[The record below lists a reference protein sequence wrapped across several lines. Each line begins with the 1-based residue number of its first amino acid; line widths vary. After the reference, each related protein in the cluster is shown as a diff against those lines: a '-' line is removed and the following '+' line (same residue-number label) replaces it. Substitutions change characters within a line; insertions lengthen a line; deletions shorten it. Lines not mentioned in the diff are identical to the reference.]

1 MRFSLATVALA
12 LSAVANA
19 VTINQINGIKYLS
32 PYAGQTLTGIKGLV
46 TAKGPSGFFLRDTTL
61 NLDIRSSNSI
71 YVYGSLALKNVT
83 VGDIITVDATVAEYR
98 STSTYLYLTELT
110 YPNNVKVLSS
120 GNAVKPVVIGEDL
133 LVYPPTEQFSSLDN
147 WDVYS
152 LPNNQSLVSTA
163 NPTLQPLLFGMDF
176 WESLSGELVTVKLP
190 VAITK
195 SNRYANV
202 WIAGSW
208 RKSGTNKRGGLTMRD
223 RDSNPETLAVIDPLD
238 GTKNPTTVKLGDTLE
253 EITGVLTYAFGYY
266 SIYPQTAIKVVS
278 SASPATPPVTTLTS
292 SGTCKQ
298 LTVGDYNVENLTP
311 KSAWLPSIA
320 DHIATYLKTPDL
332 MFVQEIQDDNGA
344 TNNGVVTANL
354 TLTTL
359 VNAIYNISG
368 IQYAYTEVLPT
379 NLQDGGEPGGNIR
392 QAYLYK
398 PDILR
403 LRKPNLGGP
412 LDANE
417 VLPGPELK
425 FNPGRIEPSN
435 PAFTASRK
443 PLAAAWETLDGKNK
457 FFTINLHQ
465 GSKGG
470 GSPLVGDA
478 RPPVNGGVAD
488 RSAQANVT
496 ATFVAQILK
505 ENPFAK
511 IIVAGDFNEF
521 TFVEPLETF
530 KSVSHL
536 LDLDDVT
543 LTPSTERY
551 TYMFDM
557 NCQELDHMFV
567 SPALILGA
575 AFEHVHVNTWS
586 NLADQKSDH
595 DPSVARLNVCS

>member
-1 MRFSLATVALA
+1 MRFSLATLALA
-12 LSAVANA
+12 FTACANA
-19 VTINQINGIKYLS
+19 VSINQINGVKYLS
-32 PYAGQTLTGIKGLV
+32 PYVGQTLTGIKGLV
-46 TAKGPSGFFLRDTTL
+46 TAKGPNGFFLRDTSL
-61 NLDIRSSNSI
+61 NLNINSSNSI
-71 YVYGSLALKNVT
+71 YVFGASALQNVT
-83 VGDIITVDATVAEYR
+83 VGDIITVDGTVAEFR
-98 STSTYLYLTELT
+98 STSTYLFLTELT
-110 YPNNVKVLSS
+110 FPNNVKVLSK
-120 GNAVKPVVIGEDL
+120 GNKVQPVVIGQDL
-133 LVYPPTEQFSSLDN
+133 FKYPPTEQFSSLDN
-147 WDVYS
+147 GDVYS
-152 LPNNQSLVSTA
+152 LPSNKSLVSTV
-163 NPTLQPLLFGMDF
+163 NPTLSPLIYGMDF
-176 WESLSGELVTVKLP
+176 WESLSGELVTIKNP
-190 VAITK
+190 AAITK
-195 SNRYANV
+195 SNRFGNV

-208 RKSGTNKRGGLTMRD
+208 RTSGKNKRGGLTIRD
-223 RDSNPETLAVIDPLD
+223 RDSNPEALAVIDPLD
-238 GTKNPTTVKLGDTLE
+238 GTKNPQTVKLGDTLE

-266 SIYPQTAIKVVS
+266 SIYPQTAVKVIG
-278 SASPATPPVTTLTS
+278 SASPATPPPTTLTS
-292 SGTCKQ
+292 SGTCGS
-298 LTVGDYNVENLTP
+298 LTFGDYNVENLTP

-320 DHIATYLKTPDL
+320 EHIATYLTTPDL
-332 MFVQEIQDDNGA
+332 LFIQEIQDDNGA

-359 VNAIYNISG
+359 VNAIYNISKV
-368 IQYAYTEVLPT
+368 QYAFTEVLPVDK
-379 NLQDGGEPGGNIR
+379 LDGGEPGGNIR

-398 PDILR
+398 PNVIR

-417 VLPGPELK
+417 VLAGPELK

-435 PAFTASRK
+435 SAFTASRK

-457 FFTINLHQ
+457 FFTVNLHQ

-470 GSPLVGDA
+470 GSPLQGDA
-478 RPPVNGGVAD
+478 RPPINGGVAD
-488 RSAQANVT
+488 RSAQSNIT

-505 ENPFAK
+505 KDPFAK

-521 TFVEPLETF
+521 SFVEPLETF
-530 KSVSHL
+530 KSVSHM

-543 LTPSTERY
+543 LTPTTERY

-586 NLADQKSDH
+586 TLADQKSDH

>member
-12 LSAVANA
+12 FSAVANA

-46 TAKGPSGFFLRDTTL
+46 TAKGPYGFFLRDTTL

-71 YVYGSLALKNVT
+71 YVYGSQALKNVT

-110 YPNNVKVLSS
+110 FPNNVKVLSS
-120 GNAVKPVVIGEDL
+120 GNAVKPVVIGQDL

-202 WIAGSW
+202 WVAGSW
-208 RKSGTNKRGGLTMRD
+208 RKTGTNKRGGLTMRD
-223 RDSNPETLAVIDPLD
+223 RDSNPETLAVLDPLD
-238 GTKNPTTVKLGDTLE
+238 GTKNPTTVKLGDSLE

-266 SIYPQTAIKVVS
+266 SIYPQTAVKVVA
-278 SASPATPPVTTLTS
+278 SASPATPPPTTLTS

-298 LTVGDYNVENLTP
+298 LTIGDYNVENLTP

-332 MFVQEIQDDNGA
+332 MFIQEIQDDNGA

-368 IQYAYTEVLPT
+368 IKYAFTEVLPV
-379 NLQDGGEPGGNIR
+379 NLLDGGQPGGNIR

-412 LDANE
+412 LDANK

-457 FFTINLHQ
+457 FFTVNLHQ

-478 RPPVNGGVAD
+478 RPPVNGGIED
-488 RSAQANVT
+488 RSAQGNIT

-505 ENPFAK
+505 QNPFAK

-530 KSVSHL
+530 KSVSKL

-551 TYMFDM
+551 TYMYDM

-586 NLADQKSDH
+586 SLADQKSDH

>member
-1 MRFSLATVALA
+1 MRFSLATLALA
-12 LSAVANA
+12 FTACANA
-19 VTINQINGIKYLS
+19 VSINQINGVKYLS
-32 PYAGQTLTGIKGLV
+32 PYVGQTLTGIKGLV
-46 TAKGPSGFFLRDTTL
+46 TAKGPNGFFLRDTSL
-61 NLDIRSSNSI
+61 NLNINSSNSI
-71 YVYGSLALKNVT
+71 YVFGASALQNVT
-83 VGDIITVDATVAEYR
+83 VGDIITVDGTVAEFR
-98 STSTYLYLTELT
+98 STSTYLFLTELT
-110 YPNNVKVLSS
+110 FPNNVKVLSK
-120 GNAVKPVVIGEDL
+120 GNKVQPVVIGQDL
-133 LVYPPTEQFSSLDN
+133 FKYPPTEQFSSLDN
-147 WDVYS
+147 GD
-152 LPNNQSLVSTA
+152 
-163 NPTLQPLLFGMDF
+163 NPA
-176 WESLSGELVTVKLP
+176 
-190 VAITK
+190 AITK
-195 SNRYANV
+195 SNRFGNV

-208 RKSGTNKRGGLTMRD
+208 RTSGKNKRGGLTIRD
-223 RDSNPETLAVIDPLD
+223 RDSNPEALAVIDPLD
-238 GTKNPTTVKLGDTLE
+238 GTKNPQTVKLGDTLE

-266 SIYPQTAIKVVS
+266 SIYPQTAVKVIG
-278 SASPATPPVTTLTS
+278 SASPATPPPTNLTS
-292 SGTCKQ
+292 SGTCGS
-298 LTVGDYNVENLTP
+298 LTFGDYNVENLTP

-320 DHIATYLKTPDL
+320 EHITTYLKTPDL
-332 MFVQEIQDDNGA
+332 LFIQEIQDDNGA

-359 VNAIYNISG
+359 VNAIYNISKV
-368 IQYAYTEVLPT
+368 QYAFTEVLPVDK
-379 NLQDGGEPGGNIR
+379 LDGGEPGGNIR

-398 PDILR
+398 PNVIR

-417 VLPGPELK
+417 VLAGPELK

-435 PAFTASRK
+435 SAFTASRK

-457 FFTINLHQ
+457 FFTVNLHQ

-470 GSPLVGDA
+470 GSPLQGDA
-478 RPPVNGGVAD
+478 RPPINGGVAD
-488 RSAQANVT
+488 RSAQSNIT

-505 ENPFAK
+505 KDPFAK

-521 TFVEPLETF
+521 SFVEPLETF
-530 KSVSHL
+530 KSVSHM

-543 LTPSTERY
+543 LTPTTERY

-586 NLADQKSDH
+586 TLADQKSDH